1 MAKILELNGLIHSR
15 YDNEAQMASAL
26 GWPRQRLNKITNGDK
41 EPDLDEVQQ
50 IADVLEVPFM
60 SVAQIFLSKW
70 SPIGDNR
77 SMVPQNDI

>member
-1 MAKILELNGLIHSR
+1 MSKILELNGLIHSR

-70 SPIGDNR
+70 SPNGDNR
-77 SMVPQNDI
+77 SMVHQNDI